1 MPSVSPLRTS
11 MLTPSTALMW
21 PTVLAQHAALDRK
34 PDLEVVGLDHDRRV
48 AAAAAPDRASARPRA
63 APAYRDARGAR
74 EDALDRRPAR
84 RSCPCFITQTR
95 SAILRTMPRSW
106 VMNSIAM
113 PSRLCRSFSS
123 FEDLR
128 LHGDVERGG
137 RLVGDQ
143 QVGLVGERH
152 RDHHA
157 LALPAGQLM
166 RIACQPRWP
175 DRECRPASSNSM
187 MRLRAACA
195 AQRPDAARGFRRSAS
210 RSCAAD

>member
-1 MPSVSPLRTS
+1 MNTRSTGPCSTILPS
-11 MLTPSTALMW
+11 
-21 PTVLAQHAALDRK
+21 
-34 PDLEVVGLDHDRRV
+34 
-48 AAAAAPDRASARPRA
+48 
-63 APAYRDARGAR
+63 
-74 EDALDRRPAR
+74 
-84 RSCPCFITQTR
+84 FITQTV

-113 PSRLCRSFSS
+113 PSRVCMSLSS

-157 LALPAGQLM
+157 LALAAGELM
-166 RIACQPRWP
+166 RIAREPRLP
-175 DRECRPASSNSM
+175 DRECRPA
-187 MRLRAACA
+187 
-195 AQRPDAARGFRRSAS
+195 
-210 RSCAAD
+210 